1 VRVGLFGKVGD
12 NQQPILNTLNCGFSF
27 ESQLTI
33 NPNRKER
40 EMSRRVVMCCHP
52 KGEELHK
59 ISCGNGPQ
67 IANNCGIH
75 LAMKEFHREVLFR
88 KFMTPEEIRKNKILQ
103 KNFGT
108 MRLYLA
114 ARVRKAKK
122 DANM

>member
-1 VRVGLFGKVGD
+1 MRVGLFGKVGD

-27 ESQLTI
+27 EPQLTI

-59 ISCGNGPQ
+59 ISCGNCPQ

-88 KFMTPEEIRKNKILQ
+88 KFMTPEEIRKNKVLRRKIRPTRTYILA
-103 KNFGT
+103 K
-108 MRLYLA
+108 MRE
-114 ARVRKAKK
+114 AKK
-122 DANM
+122 AANM